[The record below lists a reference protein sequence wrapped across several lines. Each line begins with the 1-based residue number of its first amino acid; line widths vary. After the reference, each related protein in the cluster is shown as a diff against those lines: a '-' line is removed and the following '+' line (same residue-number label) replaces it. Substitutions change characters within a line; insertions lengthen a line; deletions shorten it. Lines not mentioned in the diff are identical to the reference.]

1 MAANRSI
8 RIDQPSMSA
17 FGLHVEWKLLPP
29 SATWYAD
36 LDGSRLKFI
45 DSSRHEFTVKLT
57 CDPGEQSCAADG
69 DEITTIVQLASQ
81 QGNGL
86 KSEVR
91 VLTRVQ
97 SLLSCR
103 HTQVRVEPDSERVDI
118 STPFRVQVFVNDV
131 DSLRVSFTR
140 AEINLVFAGRTIPMQ
155 WSRGSN
161 LYVAD
166 VPAQLTSQ
174 PGLYD
179 LVLNASYAWSET
191 GLAPTCELL
200 RRTITVKE
208 GLSTSWILGGA
219 GTASVV
225 VIGSMVV
232 VVRKRHAHLQAI
244 MVMLFTEVCD
254 PTGAL
259 PRLSLH

>member
-1 MAANRSI
+1 MLESESVAIDVAKPGILSKGTLTLIVEAHGEAKLAVAFNVTMTRTEASSGAVMAANRSI

-97 SLLSCR
+97 S
-103 HTQVRVEPDSERVDI
+103 RVEPDSERVDI
-118 STPFRVQVFVNDV
+118 STPYCVQVFVNDV

-179 LVLNASYAWSET
+179 LVLNAGYAWSET

-200 RRTITVKE
+200 RRTITVTDH
-208 GLSTSWILGGA
+208 G
-219 GTASVV
+219 
-225 VIGSMVV
+225 
-232 VVRKRHAHLQAI
+232 RR
-244 MVMLFTEVCD
+244 
-254 PTGAL
+254 
-259 PRLSLH
+259 